1 MNMDARSTSAASAV
15 HFAAEVHSN
24 VEIAIWL
31 NAEVYAAA
39 GSAWIVAH
47 NLAKPSIDAATL
59 ARHKDGLT

>member
-15 HFAAEVHSN
+15 HFAAEAHSN
-24 VEIAIWL
+24 AEIVIWHS
-31 NAEVYAAA
+31 AEAYAAA

-47 NLAKPSIDAATL
+47 NLAKQSIDAATL